1 MATGARRPNLAS
13 VPQSDDDELTRLR
26 SLVGPSERSY
36 GQAIADADNAIA
48 AAKEAAHAA
57 GAARGELAEM
67 RVELARARQEQDLFQ
82 RRRTMSAGAYLVDLG
97 HEAWRE
103 VIRPRLGRVRR
114 SVRSRV
120 DRGRQ

>member
-1 MATGARRPNLAS
+1 M
-13 VPQSDDDELTRLR
+13 PQPDDDELTRLR

-36 GQAIADADNAIA
+36 DDAIADADRAIA
-48 AAKEAAHAA
+48 AAKEAAAAA

-67 RVELARARQEQDLFQ
+67 RVELARARQEQDLLQ
-82 RRRTMSAGAYLVDLG
+82 RRRTMGAAEYLIDLG

-103 VIRPRLGRVRR
+103 VIRPRLGRARR
-114 SVRSRV
+114 SMRSRV